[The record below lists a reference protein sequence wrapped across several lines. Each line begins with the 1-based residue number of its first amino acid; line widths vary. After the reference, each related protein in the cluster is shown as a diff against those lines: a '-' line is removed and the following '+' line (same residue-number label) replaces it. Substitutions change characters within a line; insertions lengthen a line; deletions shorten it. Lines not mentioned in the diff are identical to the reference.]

1 MSIRS
6 RDSELFDKEDQQI
19 IEENITKPNGDI
31 VKKRYVRGR
40 LLGKGGFATVH
51 EFLCIDNKQVS
62 AGKIVNKNCL
72 QKARARQKLMFE
84 IKIHRSLHHTNIVAF
99 ERFFEDNENLYI
111 ILEICSNQT
120 MNELMRRRK
129 RLSEL
134 EIQCYLAQ
142 IISAL
147 KYLHSHRIIHRD
159 IKLGNLFLSDKMEIK
174 LGDFGL
180 ATKLEFE
187 GERKRTICGTP
198 NYIAPEILDGKHGHS
213 YEVDVWSLGVLLY
226 TLCIGKPPFETLDIK
241 LTYKKIRMTAYAF
254 PEQTRISGEL
264 KDLISRLLV
273 ADPLV
278 RLTLDEILQHPFM
291 GRNPIPKLIPSSS
304 LAVPPSGSFLKQYQV
319 SSVTERMRKSE
330 HSQKGSMTARVSE
343 DLRSTASKEEDKS
356 SVDISKD
363 NTARES
369 SSSLSATRKIAIMS
383 LYIPV
388 DTGTRIWV
396 KKWVDYSTKYGIGY
410 SLSNGHSGV
419 YFNDSSKLICD
430 LNGMF
435 LYIYRKP
442 DCKEEITEKY
452 SLMSFPVDLKKKVT
466 LLEHFRKHLVVD
478 KPMQS
483 GDEEQV
489 YLKKWLLTDHAV
501 IFRLSNKVVQI
512 RFVDKS
518 ELLLSN
524 NTKTVVYINKTGS
537 QEVHPLKM
545 AITSENP
552 ELNKRLNYT
561 TEMISRMLNSQS
573 GRK

>member
-6 RDSELFDKEDQQI
+6 KDLELYDKDSHQI

-31 VKKRYVRGR
+31 VKKRYIKGR

-51 EFLCIDNKQVS
+51 EFSCIDNKKVS
-62 AGKIVNKNCL
+62 AGKIVSKNYL
-72 QKARARQKLMFE
+72 QKTRARQKLMFE
-84 IKIHRSLHHTNIVAF
+84 IKIHRSLHHTSIVSF

-111 ILEICSNQT
+111 LLEICSNQT

-213 YEVDVWSLGVLLY
+213 YEVDIWSLGVLLY

-254 PEQTRISGEL
+254 PEQIKISDEL

-273 ADPLV
+273 SDPLA
-278 RLTLDEILQHPFM
+278 RLTLDEILHHPFM

-304 LAVPPSGSFLKQYQV
+304 LAVPLSGSFLKQYQV
-319 SSVTERMRKSE
+319 SLVTDKMRNSN
-330 HSQKGSMTARVSE
+330 HSQKGSLTARMSD

-356 SVDISKD
+356 SVDLSKD
-363 NTARES
+363 STARES
-369 SSSLSATRKIAIMS
+369 SSSLSTTRKIAIMS
-383 LYIPV
+383 LYIPI

-410 SLSNGHSGV
+410 SLSNGHTGV
-419 YFNDSSKLICD
+419 YFNDSSKIICD
-430 LNGMF
+430 DNGMF

-442 DCKEEITEKY
+442 DCKDEITEKY
-452 SLMSFPVDLKKKVT
+452 SLMSFPVDLKKKIT

-478 KPMQS
+478 KIMDN
-483 GDEEQV
+483 GDEAV
-489 YLKKWLLTDHAV
+489 YLKKWLLTEHAV

-512 RFVDKS
+512 RFADKS

-537 QEVHPLKM
+537 QEIHPLKM

-561 TEMISRMLNSQS
+561 TEMISRMLSSQS
-573 GRK
+573 DRK